1 MELHS
6 SWERQT
12 IKRVMGNIWSGLEET
27 RFTEEK
33 PDEGNKETCRVEQ
46 VPKEVSVSAGSWGE
60 GGSCKHRDPKEETLL
75 ECVRSNRCLCGQGR
89 VSEEPERPRGNS
101 VGWAHRTEGGLW
113 WDQCPRNR
121 RMWAWGIGPKPGN
134 FQMKALRIMKIC
146 PYVSRILSF
155 SGSTSFLPSCPCCSC
170 HPVRQPFTI
179 LPILLWI

>member
-1 MELHS
+1 
-6 SWERQT
+6 
-12 IKRVMGNIWSGLEET
+12 
-27 RFTEEK
+27 
-33 PDEGNKETCRVEQ
+33 
-46 VPKEVSVSAGSWGE
+46 
-60 GGSCKHRDPKEETLL
+60 
-75 ECVRSNRCLCGQGR
+75 
-89 VSEEPERPRGNS
+89 VSEEPERPRENS

-155 SGSTSFLPSCPCCSC
+155 SGSTSLLNSCPCCSC